1 MHLWGSLALPYLGWK
16 TRSQLMKLHN
26 DEQVVNRIVDMK
38 TRSGEYKEHPDA
50 PGDASAMLFYCVVDI
65 EKIEEDEYQETLH
78 LSVSGEASG
87 EQVCRRN
94 KNRIKQFHHQC
105 FEMKESQSIGSCFC
119 LIVFL

>member
-1 MHLWGSLALPYLGWK
+1 
-16 TRSQLMKLHN
+16 MKLHN

-65 EKIEEDEYQETLH
+65 EKVEEDEYQETLH

-87 EQVCRRN
+87 EQVRRRN
-94 KNRIKQFHHQC
+94 KNHILNN
-105 FEMKESQSIGSCFC
+105 SIMNVLKSKYRV
-119 LIVFL
+119 LIRLIAFLMVNTFMNR